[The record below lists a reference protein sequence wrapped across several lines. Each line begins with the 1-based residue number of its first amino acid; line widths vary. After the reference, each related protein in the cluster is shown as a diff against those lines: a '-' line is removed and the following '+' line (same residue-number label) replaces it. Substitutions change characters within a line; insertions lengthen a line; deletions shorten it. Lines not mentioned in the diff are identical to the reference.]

1 MVAPLMKL
9 GTEAELMRVFDILIS
24 GALIC
29 MLAAAGSG
37 ISFSVGLSAG
47 GGGLLPTAGE
57 ATEPAGAMA
66 LNLRA
71 SATTNSGGTLV
82 MMCDGIA
89 AKSL

>member
-1 MVAPLMKL
+1 
-9 GTEAELMRVFDILIS
+9 MRVFDILIS
-24 GALIC
+24 GALI
-29 MLAAAGSG
+29 AAASG
-37 ISFSVGLSAG
+37 ISFSVGSSAV

-57 ATEPAGAMA
+57 ATEPAGATPMP
-66 LNLRA
+66 LNFRA

>member
-9 GTEAELMRVFDILIS
+9 GTESELMRVFDILIS

-37 ISFSVGLSAG
+37 ISFSVG

-57 ATEPAGAMA
+57 ATEPVGAMP